1 MAMVSEMLV
10 IIAELLGNSHLNLSQ
25 INSNVVYPKRLI
37 STFTSVKKYS
47 CSHMFKI
54 FSAIRTKKMLIRM
67 AMEMRVRM
75 L

>member
-37 STFTSVKKYS
+37 STFSVKKYS

-67 AMEMRVRM
+67 AMEMLVRM